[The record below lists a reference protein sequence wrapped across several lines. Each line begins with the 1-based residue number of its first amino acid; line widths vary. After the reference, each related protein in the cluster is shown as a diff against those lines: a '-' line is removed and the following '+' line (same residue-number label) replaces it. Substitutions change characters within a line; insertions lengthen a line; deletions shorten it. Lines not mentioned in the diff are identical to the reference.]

1 MSKVDFLPKEF
12 NELSVWVEGWALPT
26 ENQRWEK
33 RLNTPF
39 PELQAFFAAVFPYLE
54 RILDHCDQHD
64 LGELPEQQAR
74 LFDLALMLS
83 ETASS
88 VERYKSNR
96 VPYSFPE
103 EKFVSAQ
110 GDEPH

>member
-1 MSKVDFLPKEF
+1 MSNVDLLPKGF
-12 NELSVWVEGWALPT
+12 SELSVWVGGWALAT

-33 RLNTPF
+33 RLNTSF
-39 PELQAFFAAVFPYLE
+39 PELQAFFTKVYPYLE
-54 RILDHCDQHD
+54 RILDHCDQYA
-64 LGELPEQQAR
+64 LGELPEQSAR
-74 LFDLALMLS
+74 LFDLSLMLS

-88 VERYKSNR
+88 VERYKSSR